1 MNSNPTQCNRI
12 LDYMLTHGGIT
23 QFDAMRD
30 LGVMRLGARIFELK
44 GRGCKIIDEM
54 IEVKDRYGNKCHVK
68 KYYFADTNV
77 G

>member
-1 MNSNPTQCNRI
+1 MNSNPTQAQRI
-12 LDYMLTHGGIT
+12 LEYMQTHGGIT

-44 GRGCKIIDEM
+44 ARGHKISSEM
-54 IEVKDRYGNKCHVK
+54 TEVKNRYGEKCRVK
-68 KYYFADTNV
+68 KYYNA